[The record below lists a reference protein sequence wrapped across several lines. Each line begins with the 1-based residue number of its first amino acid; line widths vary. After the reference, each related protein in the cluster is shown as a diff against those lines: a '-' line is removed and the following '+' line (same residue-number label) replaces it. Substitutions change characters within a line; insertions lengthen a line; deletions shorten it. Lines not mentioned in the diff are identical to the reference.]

1 MLGDNRNV
9 SKDSRFWNNPY
20 VAKRENTGEAVLRYW
35 PITKISL
42 IE

>member
-9 SKDSRFWNNPY
+9 SKDSRSWKNPY
-20 VAKRENTGEAVLRYW
+20 VAKEKILGKAWFRYW